1 MSRRPPAAIAP
12 QPIVS
17 DPLWYHDAVLY
28 ELHVRAFQDSD
39 GDGSGDFRGLTQR
52 LDYLADLGVT
62 AIWLLPFY
70 PSPLRDDGYD
80 TADYLSVHPQY
91 GTLRDFR
98 GFLRAAHARGLRVIT
113 ELVLNHTSDQHP
125 WFQRSRR
132 AAPDSPERDFYV
144 WNDTTEKY
152 REARIIFKD
161 FESSNWAFDHDVGAY
176 YWHRFYSHQP
186 DLNFDSPRVRRA
198 MLNVVDFW
206 LDMGV
211 DGLRLDA
218 VPYLFERRGTN
229 CENLPETHA
238 FLKELREHVD
248 ARYEGRMLLAEAN
261 QWPEDAVAY
270 FGDGDEC
277 HMAFHFPLMPRM
289 FMSLR
294 MEDRFP
300 LVDILD
306 QTPPIPDGARWA
318 LFLRNHDELTLE
330 MVTDEERDYMY
341 RVYAEDPQARIN
353 LGIRRRLAP
362 LLGND
367 RRTIEVINGLL
378 FSLPGTPVIYY
389 GDEIG
394 MGDNIY
400 LGDRNGVRTP
410 MQWSSDRNA
419 GFSRANPQQL
429 YLPVVIGSEYHYESL
444 NVEAQQD
451 NPRSL
456 LWWMKR
462 LIALRKR
469 HLALSRGSLEFLFP
483 DNRKILVFLREHE
496 GERIL
501 VVVNLARSVQYA
513 ELDLS
518 RFKELV
524 PHELFG
530 GTVFPPIGDLPYFLT
545 LGPYSFYWF
554 RLEPQTVEAELTA
567 PRKPPALDVVGS
579 WQNVFSKRNR
589 VALEEVLPGFLRR
602 ARWFGGKARRIKS
615 VEIGETVPVSGNGT
629 RLAAVIAIVT
639 VDYVE
644 GDPETYVLPLGCAT
658 PERTAELLEYNPRAV
673 VARLRMRDGER
684 ALHDAIG
691 EPELP
696 SLLLE
701 AVRRR
706 RRLGSDGLRLE
717 ANPTKAFR
725 RLAGPPEELG
735 EPRPLLA
742 EQSNTSVVFGDRLVL
757 KLYRRIEQGLNP
769 DLELG
774 RFLTDR
780 AGFEHIAPVAGG
792 LELRRGPGQPTTI
805 GIIHGFVPNEGDAWS
820 YATDRARDYLESAL
834 AHAAGRPELDVPAL
848 TLFDV
853 VDDGPPELAVQTM
866 GEFLESAR
874 VLGQRTAEMHRAL
887 ASDPEDPAFSPERVT
902 ALYQRSLYQSL
913 RAAANGTFQLLRSR
927 PSMPG
932 ADLVLGVQ
940 DAVLDGFRSVLDI
953 RITGSRLR
961 IHGDFHLGQVLYTG
975 RDFVIIDFEGE
986 PARPLG
992 ERRIKR
998 MPLVDVSRMV
1008 RSFHYAVNS
1017 VARQGDLVEPERAAP
1032 IAPWVRLWY
1041 VSAAGAFLRSYL
1053 EEVKGAPFHPQTR
1066 EETRVLLQIFLL
1078 EKALYELAYEA
1089 NNRPDWLPIPATGV
1103 LELLETPA

>member
-1 MSRRPPAAIAP
+1 DAI
-12 QPIVS
+12 I
-17 DPLWYHDAVLY
+17 Y
-28 ELHVRAFQDSD
+28 ELHVRAFQDAL
-39 GDGSGDFRGLTQR
+39 GDGTGDFTGLASR
-52 LDYLADLGVT
+52 LDYLQDLGIT

-70 PSPLRDDGYD
+70 PSPLKDDGYD
-80 TADYLSVHPQY
+80 TADYTDVHPAY
-91 GTLRDFR
+91 GTMRDFR
-98 GFLRAAHARGLRVIT
+98 AFLREAHRRGLRVIT

-125 WFQRSRR
+125 WFQRARHAKPGS
-132 AAPDSPERDFYV
+132 AARNFYVWSDSPE
-144 WNDTTEKY
+144 KY
-152 REARIIFKD
+152 AGTRIIFQD
-161 FESSNWAFDHDVGAY
+161 FEHSNWTWDHVAKAY

-186 DLNFDSPRVRRA
+186 DLNWDNPAVRKA
-198 MLNVVDFW
+198 MLQVLDFW
-206 LDMGV
+206 LDDVGV

-218 VPYLFERRGTN
+218 VPYLFEREGTN
-229 CENLPETHA
+229 NENLPETHA
-238 FLKELREHVD
+238 VLKQIRALID
-248 ARYEGRMLLAEAN
+248 ANYANRILLAEAN
-261 QWPEDAVAY
+261 QWPEDVSEY
-270 FGDGDEC
+270 FGAGDEC
-277 HMAFHFPLMPRM
+277 HMCYHFPLMPRIYM
-289 FMSLR
+289 AIAQ
-294 MEDRFP
+294 EDRHP
-300 LVDILD
+300 LVEIMQ
-306 QTPPIPDGARWA
+306 QTPAIPDTAQWA
-318 LFLRNHDELTLE
+318 IFLRNHDELTLE

-400 LGDRNGVRTP
+400 LGDRNSVRTP
-410 MQWSSDRNA
+410 MQWSADRNA

-429 YLPVVIGSEYHYESL
+429 YLPVVIGPEYHYESL

-469 HLALSRGSLEFLFP
+469 SAALSRGSLEFLFP
-483 DNRKILVFLREHE
+483 ENRKILVLLRQLED
-496 GERIL
+496 ERIL

-545 LGPYSFYWF
+545 LGPFSFYWF
-554 RLEPQTVEAELTA
+554 RLEPQTVEADLTA
-567 PRKPPALDVVGS
+567 PRRPPAIDVAGS

-602 ARWFGGKARRIKS
+602 ARWFGGKGRRIKS
-615 VEIGETVPVSGNGT
+615 TEIVETIPVSGNGT
-629 RLAAVIAIVT
+629 RVAAVIAIVV

-644 GDPETYVLPLGCAT
+644 GDPETYVLPLGCST
-658 PERTAELLEYNPRAV
+658 LERTAELLEYNPRAV
-673 VARLRMRDGER
+673 VARLRMREGER
-684 ALHDAIG
+684 ALHDAVG

-696 SLLLE
+696 IALLE

-706 RRLGSDGLRLE
+706 RRLGADGLRLE

-725 RLAGPPEELG
+725 RLAGPPDELG
-735 EPRPLLA
+735 EPRLLLA
-742 EQSNTSVVFGDRLVL
+742 EQSNSSVVFGDRLVL
-757 KLYRRIEQGLNP
+757 KLYRRIERGLNP

-805 GIIHGFVPNEGDAWS
+805 GIVHGFVPNEGDAWS

-834 AHAAGRPELDVPAL
+834 ARATARPEIEVPL
-848 TLFDV
+848 LSVFDV
-853 VDDGPPELAVQTM
+853 VDDGPPELAVETM

-874 VLGQRTAEMHRAL
+874 LLGQRTAEMHRAL
-887 ASDPEDPAFSPERVT
+887 ASDPDDQAFAPERVT
-902 ALYQRSLYQSL
+902 ALYQRSLFQSL
-913 RAAANGTFQLLRSR
+913 RASANGTFQLLRGRASL
-927 PSMPG
+927 PG

-940 DAVLDGFRSVLDI
+940 DAILDRFRSVLDI

-998 MPLVDVSRMV
+998 LALVDAARMV

-1053 EEVKGAPFHPQTR
+1053 EEVKGAPFHAQTR

-1078 EKALYELAYEA
+1078 EKALYEIAYEV

-1103 LELLETPA
+1103 LELLESPP